1 MPVAPGAAQDE
12 RPDVGWSA
20 KLGAALAGGVVSS
33 VYQPIV
39 DLARGTTVG
48 YEALARFAGFAERNP
63 EKWFAAARVL
73 GCHAELEAV
82 ALRTALSAR
91 SDLPRNSF
99 LTVNV
104 SPDLLMTETIRS
116 VWRDEG
122 DLDAVVIELTEQVPI
137 ESYTALEG
145 DLAGLRGAG
154 ALIAVDDAG
163 AGYAGLRHL
172 LALRPSII
180 KLDRELIKDVDL
192 DEAKLALVEMVG
204 TFAGRVD
211 AWLLA
216 EGVERAGELDA
227 LVSLGVPLAQGYLLA
242 RPGPGWP
249 QVDVD
254 VALRLAAGAGVGF
267 GVGVGVGS
275 VNGVPANVVRHLVQ
289 VVPAV
294 TSVGAAAQ
302 LFADDSTHTVVVVD
316 HHGRPLTVYTP
327 DTAYLAT
334 AEPGMRVNLD
344 TPVTQALLRAI
355 TRDSSHRYQP
365 LMCTDN
371 AGRFIGVVAMER
383 LIHAATNGVLP
394 AGT

>member
-1 MPVAPGAAQDE
+1 MPVAPGATQDE

-91 SDLPRNSF
+91 SDLPRNCF

-227 LVSLGVPLAQGYLLA
+227 LVSLGAPWPRVICW
-242 RPGPGWP
+242 PG
-249 QVDVD
+249 
-254 VALRLAAGAGVGF
+254 R
-267 GVGVGVGS
+267 
-275 VNGVPANVVRHLVQ
+275 
-289 VVPAV
+289 
-294 TSVGAAAQ
+294 
-302 LFADDSTHTVVVVD
+302 
-316 HHGRPLTVYTP
+316 GR
-327 DTAYLAT
+327 
-334 AEPGMRVNLD
+334 
-344 TPVTQALLRAI
+344 
-355 TRDSSHRYQP
+355 
-365 LMCTDN
+365 
-371 AGRFIGVVAMER
+371 AGRRSTLMSRCAWP
-383 LIHAATNGVLP
+383 P
-394 AGT
+394 ALGSASGSASGSAR

>member
-1 MPVAPGAAQDE
+1 M
-12 RPDVGWSA
+12 
-20 KLGAALAGGVVSS
+20 
-33 VYQPIV
+33 
-39 DLARGTTVG
+39 G
-48 YEALARFAGFAERNP
+48 YEALARFAGFTEKNP
-63 EKWFAAARVL
+63 EKWFAAARVM

-82 ALRTALSAR
+82 ALRTALRAR
-91 SDLPRNSF
+91 GDLPRNSF

-104 SPDLLMTETIRS
+104 SPDLLMNETIRS

-122 DLDAVVIELTEQVPI
+122 DLEAVVIELTEQVPI
-137 ESYTALEG
+137 ESYDALEG

-163 AGYAGLRHL
+163 AGYAGLQHL

-180 KLDRELIKDVDL
+180 KLDRELIKDIDL

-216 EGVERAGELDA
+216 EGVEREGELDA

-249 QVDVD
+249 QLDVD
-254 VALRLAAGAGVGF
+254 VALRLAAGRAGEG
-267 GVGVGVGS
+267 GVAGG
-275 VNGVPANVVRHLVQ
+275 VVRHLVQ
-289 VVPAV
+289 TVPTV
-294 TSVGAAAQ
+294 TSVIDAAP
-302 LFADDSTHTVVVVD
+302 LFADDSTHTVVIVD
-316 HHGRPLTVYTP
+316 HHGRPVTVYTP
-327 DTAYLAT
+327 DTAYFAS

-344 TPVTQALLRAI
+344 TPVAQALLRAI
-355 TRDSSHRYQP
+355 TRDGSRRYEA

-371 AGRFIGVVAMER
+371 AGRFVGVVPMER
-383 LIHAATNGVLP
+383 LIHAAINPRLP
-394 AGT
+394 ART